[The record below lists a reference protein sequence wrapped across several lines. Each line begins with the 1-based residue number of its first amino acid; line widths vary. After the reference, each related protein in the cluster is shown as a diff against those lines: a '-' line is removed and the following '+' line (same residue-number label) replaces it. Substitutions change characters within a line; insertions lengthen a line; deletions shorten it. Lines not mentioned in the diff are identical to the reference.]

1 MRMIKGLI
9 IGVGIVLGIALLG
22 IAFITLWVDPNDHKP
37 ELQRLAAKQGID
49 LQLAGDLSWQFF
61 PSIGVTLNNTRI
73 ASLSFPDKPV
83 ATLEEVLV
91 SVEVMP
97 LLQRQ
102 LRIEAVSVTGAV
114 IDLQT
119 DLQDRNNWD
128 FPSAS
133 PSASPSPAAN
143 SKSQTAAASA
153 TPETAQSEAN
163 KVAGEVTREAP
174 GSELDLAIARLSLS
188 NVSLS
193 YQNFRTGDKA
203 ALEQLQV
210 LVKGMNDR
218 GDLFPI
224 TLSTEVHKV
233 ENVPGLAV
241 DINGELGL
249 HKQRLQLQELRLAVV
264 PIPTDSQNQQA
275 DPVNLTFQGEV
286 NLAAEPGAKQV
297 DLQTLLK
304 PLNVRPWLALFNQS
318 VETADPAVLTA
329 VGVKAHIQGQQD
341 QWQLN
346 DLDLQL
352 DDTRVTGSVG
362 IKQAQALPLVADLV
376 VDKLNVDKYLPA
388 SSAPASNSSSESKAS
403 SATSPASSRS
413 APGSYGKS
421 PETRLPLDSLRQ
433 AQFKL
438 SLKAGELQVAHAT
451 LSNLKTQVRSNQG
464 VAYLD
469 ELTFDSYDG
478 HVDATGHLDGRRAQ
492 ARLQLN
498 AKVDNVE
505 LLGLLG
511 DTLNEK
517 RLQGAV
523 STTVKANSAGSTV
536 EQLQRQLAADIQLQ
550 AQALQVNELDIERD
564 LCDLAASLGGSSVQ
578 GQVWKGYTHLQDLN
592 GQFSLRDEV
601 LSIASLNAGVE
612 ALAVKARGSLQ
623 LADQSFD
630 IPLDVNVIGQRDET
644 LACQIRD
651 RWRNQDLPLRC
662 RGSLDTIGARTCLPD
677 KERLGKLLESETKQ
691 ELQDKLSEKLKEKLG
706 DEDGKQVETLLR
718 GLFGR

>member
-91 SVEVMP
+91 AVEVMP

-119 DLQDRNNWD
+119 DLQARNNWD
-128 FPSAS
+128 ISSSSAN
-133 PSASPSPAAN
+133 P
-143 SKSQTAAASA
+143 KSQTAAPSA
-153 TPETAQSEAN
+153 TPTADQPEDN
-163 KVAGEVTREAP
+163 KAAGEIAGDAP
-174 GSELDLAIARLSLS
+174 GSELDLAIARLSLR

-193 YQNFRTGDKA
+193 YQNFRTGDQA

-224 TLSTEVHKV
+224 TLSTQVHKI
-233 ENVPGLAV
+233 ENVPALAV
-241 DINGELGL
+241 DINGELGF
-249 HKQRLQLQELRLAVV
+249 HKQRLQLQGLRLAVAPV
-264 PIPTDSQNQQA
+264 DQQA
-275 DPVNLTFQGEV
+275 DPVDLSLQGEL

-304 PLNVRPWLALFNQS
+304 PLNVRPWLALLNQS
-318 VETADPAVLTA
+318 VETADPAVLTV
-329 VGVKAHIQGQQD
+329 VGVKAHIQGLQD

-346 DLDLQL
+346 DLQLQL
-352 DDTRVTGSVG
+352 DDTQVTGSVG
-362 IKQAQALPLVADLV
+362 INQAQALPLVANLA
-376 VDKLNVDKYLPA
+376 VDKLNVDRYLPP
-388 SSAPASNSSSESKAS
+388 SSEPAASNSSSERKTS
-403 SATSPASSRS
+403 SATSPVSSRS
-413 APGSYGKS
+413 APGTYGKP

-438 SLKAGELQVAHAT
+438 SLAAGELQVAQAK
-451 LSNLKTQVRSNQG
+451 LSNLKAQVRSNQG

-478 HVDATGHLDGRRAQ
+478 RVDATGHLDGRRAQ
-492 ARLQLN
+492 ARLQLD

-578 GQVWKGYTHLQDLN
+578 GQVWKGYTHLQDLS

-601 LSIASLNAGVE
+601 LSIASLTAGVE

-623 LADQSFD
+623 LTDQSFD

>member
-9 IGVGIVLGIALLG
+9 ISVGVVLGIALLA
-22 IAFITLWVDPNDHKP
+22 IVFITLWVDPNDHKP

-91 SVEVMP
+91 AVEVMP

-119 DLQDRNNWD
+119 DLQARNNWD
-128 FPSAS
+128 FPS
-133 PSASPSPAAN
+133 PSSATGAKT
-143 SKSQTAAASA
+143 KSQTATASSVQPEGSKQALGA
-153 TPETAQSEAN
+153 TT
-163 KVAGEVTREAP
+163 EAP
-174 GSELDLAIARLSLS
+174 GSELDLAIARLSLRD
-188 NVSLS
+188 VSLR

-224 TLSTEVHKV
+224 SISTQVHKV
-233 ENVPGLAV
+233 ENVPALVV
-241 DINGELGL
+241 DISGELGL
-249 HKQRLQLQELRLAVV
+249 HKQRLQLQELLLAVA
-264 PIPTDSQNQQA
+264 PISSAEQGQNV
-275 DPVNLTFQGEV
+275 DPVELSLQGEL

-304 PLNVRPWLALFNQS
+304 PLNIKPWLALFNQS
-318 VETADPAVLTA
+318 VETADSTVLAA
-329 VGVKAHIQGQQD
+329 VGVKANIQGQQD

-346 DLDLQL
+346 DLQLQL

-362 IKQAQALPLVADLV
+362 INQAQALPLVANLV
-376 VDKLNVDKYLPA
+376 VDKLNVDRYLPPSSEPA
-388 SSAPASNSSSESKAS
+388 VSNNSSVSSKSASTTAASTASRSSSA
-403 SATSPASSRS
+403 
-413 APGSYGKS
+413 SYGKP

-438 SLKAGELQVAHAT
+438 SLAVGELQVAQAK
-451 LSNLKTQVRSNQG
+451 LSNLKAQVRSNQG

-478 HVDATGHLDGRRAQ
+478 RVDATGHLDGRRAQ
-492 ARLQLN
+492 ARVELD
-498 AKVDNVE
+498 AKVDSVE

-511 DTLNEK
+511 DTLNEQ

-523 STTVKANSAGSTV
+523 STTIKANSAGSTV

-578 GQVWKGYTHLQDLN
+578 GQVWKGYTHLQDVN
-592 GQFSLRDEV
+592 GQLSLRDEV
-601 LSIASLNAGVE
+601 LSITSLNAGVE

-623 LADQSFD
+623 LTDQSFD
-630 IPLDVNVIGQRDET
+630 IPLDVNVTGQRDET

-706 DEDGKQVETLLR
+706 DEDGQQVETLLR

>member
-9 IGVGIVLGIALLG
+9 ISVGVVLGIALLA
-22 IAFITLWVDPNDHKP
+22 IVFITLWVDPNDHKP

-83 ATLEEVLV
+83 ATLDEVLV
-91 SVEVMP
+91 AVEVMP

-119 DLQDRNNWD
+119 DLQARNNWD
-128 FPSAS
+128 FPS
-133 PSASPSPAAN
+133 PSSTTGTKA
-143 SKSQTAAASA
+143 KSQTATASSVQPEGSKQALGA
-153 TPETAQSEAN
+153 T
-163 KVAGEVTREAP
+163 VEAP
-174 GSELDLAIARLSLS
+174 GSELDLAIARLSLRD
-188 NVSLS
+188 VSLS

-203 ALEQLQV
+203 DFEQLQV

-224 TLSTEVHKV
+224 TLSTQVHKV
-233 ENVPGLAV
+233 ESVPALVV
-241 DINGELGL
+241 DISGELGL
-249 HKQRLQLQELRLAVV
+249 HKQRLQLQELLFAVA
-264 PIPTDSQNQQA
+264 PISSAKQGQNA
-275 DPVNLTFQGEV
+275 DPVELSLQGEL
-286 NLAAEPGAKQV
+286 NLAAEPGVKQV

-304 PLNVRPWLALFNQS
+304 PLNIKPWLALFNQS
-318 VETADPAVLTA
+318 VETADPAVLSA
-329 VGVKAHIQGQQD
+329 VGVKAHILGQQD

-346 DLDLQL
+346 DLQLQL

-362 IKQAQALPLVADLV
+362 INQAQTLPLVANLV
-376 VDKLNVDKYLPA
+376 VDKLNVDRYLPPSSEPAVSNNSSA
-388 SSAPASNSSSESKAS
+388 SSKSASTTAASTASRSSSA
-403 SATSPASSRS
+403 
-413 APGSYGKS
+413 SYGQP

-438 SLKAGELQVAHAT
+438 SLAAGELQVAQAK

-478 HVDATGHLDGRRAQ
+478 RVDATGHLDGRRAQ
-492 ARLQLN
+492 ARLELD
-498 AKVDNVE
+498 AKVDSVE

-578 GQVWKGYTHLQDLN
+578 GQVWKGYTHLQDLS

-601 LSIASLNAGVE
+601 LSITSLDAGVE

-623 LADQSFD
+623 LTDQSFD
-630 IPLDVNVIGQRDET
+630 IPLDVNVTGQRDET

>member
-1 MRMIKGLI
+1 
-9 IGVGIVLGIALLG
+9 
-22 IAFITLWVDPNDHKP
+22 
-37 ELQRLAAKQGID
+37 
-49 LQLAGDLSWQFF
+49 
-61 PSIGVTLNNTRI
+61 
-73 ASLSFPDKPV
+73 
-83 ATLEEVLV
+83 
-91 SVEVMP
+91 
-97 LLQRQ
+97 
-102 LRIEAVSVTGAV
+102 
-114 IDLQT
+114 
-119 DLQDRNNWD
+119 
-128 FPSAS
+128 
-133 PSASPSPAAN
+133 
-143 SKSQTAAASA
+143 
-153 TPETAQSEAN
+153 
-163 KVAGEVTREAP
+163 
-174 GSELDLAIARLSLS
+174 
-188 NVSLS
+188 
-193 YQNFRTGDKA
+193 
-203 ALEQLQV
+203 
-210 LVKGMNDR
+210 
-218 GDLFPI
+218 
-224 TLSTEVHKV
+224 
-233 ENVPGLAV
+233 
-241 DINGELGL
+241 LGL
-249 HKQRLQLQELRLAVV
+249 HKQLLQLQGLRLAVA
-264 PIPTDSQNQQA
+264 PISSAKLDLQA
-275 DPVNLTFQGEV
+275 DPVELSLQGEL
-286 NLAAEPGAKQV
+286 NLVAEPGAKQV

-346 DLDLQL
+346 GLELQL
-352 DDTRVTGSVG
+352 DDARVTGSVG
-362 IKQAQALPLVADLV
+362 IKQAQALPLVANLA
-376 VDKLNVDKYLPA
+376 VDKLNVDRYLPA
-388 SSAPASNSSSESKAS
+388 PSAPAASNVSSESKTS
-403 SATSPASSRS
+403 SATSSASSRS
-413 APGSYGKS
+413 DPGSYGKP

-438 SLKAGELQVAHAT
+438 SLAAGELQVAQAK
-451 LSNLKTQVRSNQG
+451 LSNLKAQVRSNQG

-492 ARLQLN
+492 ARLELD